1 MSHVYLLHRR
11 IQIRL
16 SCWEGRRN
24 LNVEPQL
31 ANSLF
36 QRLLDPSFMF
46 IMQSFMVIFGS
57 SFRAC
62 GRSHFYPTA
71 EKVFTRVLH
80 LLAKLFIIKAL
91 FLDRLYG
98 LFEVHVFNRERCL
111 KEFLIEPV
119 ERSPEEKHN
128 IRSTYKYFI
137 YDI

>member
-1 MSHVYLLHRR
+1 
-11 IQIRL
+11 
-16 SCWEGRRN
+16 
-24 LNVEPQL
+24 
-31 ANSLF
+31 
-36 QRLLDPSFMF
+36 MF

-71 EKVFTRVLH
+71 EKVLH
-80 LLAKLFIIKAL
+80 LMPQLFIIEAL
-91 FLDRLYG
+91 LLDRLYG